1 MDTEF
6 NNFTRIV
13 KFQIYGF
20 ASYFLSIWSY
30 LLALNDCNFKQLTDN
45 YVEVAMFDLP
55 TSGYLRANT
64 IMKDLIRIATQNE
77 LLNVSGV
84 QARKSNEN
92 FEFGIWEIGFQF
104 YIFS

>member
-1 MDTEF
+1 M
-6 NNFTRIV
+6 
-13 KFQIYGF
+13 YGF